1 MDTEK
6 KDSLS
11 DKIIKLGKLLEELY
25 EETNI
30 KKFKDDSVLLEQWI
44 WTLSDK
50 KKKEL
55 GITLEGS
62 ATGVNG
68 FSNKNES

>member
-11 DKIIKLGKLLEELY
+11 NKIIKLGKLLEELY

-30 KKFKDDSVLLEQWI
+30 KKFKNDAVLLEQWI
-44 WTLSDK
+44 WTLSDN

-55 GITLEGS
+55 GIILEGS
-62 ATGVNG
+62 ATGLEQRG
-68 FSNKNES
+68 F